1 MHDRKATYTIV
12 YDAADPDLSDRDHT
26 YGTTLLMADWL
37 AIRNDPAMVGMSE
50 PVLVEQFFAN
60 SWERA
65 MQHWNDLRGH
75 GQYWVR
81 CRAESH
87 QGDSTVKWVSDDYQ
101 CAVCAVTAKIFKVAG
116 EFSGLPLDK
125 QLSEQ
130 IKEAVISK
138 VMRAGGLPTIKN
150 WTVSSTR
157 VPPDSSCLEFWFQ
170 TEQDGGASHTVRL
183 HLR

>member
-1 MHDRKATYTIV
+1 MHDERRDYCIV
-12 YDAADPDLSDRDHT
+12 YDAD
-26 YGTTLLMADWL
+26 
-37 AIRNDPAMVGMSE
+37 SE
-50 PVLVEQFFAN
+50 PSAARCGDTLVMAAWPDIYANPDEYGLKHPALVQQFFAG
-60 SWERA
+60 SWEQA
-65 MQHWNDLRGH
+65 MQHWYDLRGD